1 MRLNEYTISAKDAVS
16 VSPKKLSPIYDES
29 KIRFE
34 MMAVLDILKGAIK
47 DAQRLL
53 DLIDRVPTSRL

>member
-1 MRLNEYTISAKDAVS
+1 MRLSEYRISAKDAVS
-16 VSPKKLSPIYDES
+16 VSNKLLPPIYDES

-53 DLIDRVPTSRL
+53 DLIDREPTSRL